1 MIFSFVAG
9 NHFDEERLADLHRL
23 KVNNAGGGAAG
34 PACEFDIEDA
44 KACFDINLF
53 APMRLTQLVVPSM
66 AKQRSGLII
75 NIGSV
80 VGACALCHPRLRC

>member
-1 MIFSFVAG
+1 MSNCG
-9 NHFDEERLADLHRL
+9 WLRWSYEQ
-23 KVNNAGGGAAG
+23 VNNAGGGAAG

-80 VGACALCHPRLRC
+80 VGESVSITDVLR